1 MSSPRRSF
9 TLATAL
15 AVALASSGCVV
26 TTFEGPAE
34 PPRVLIPPPPVS
46 EAPPLEAATAPSDA
60 PPPAEAATILV
71 AHLVVMH
78 QEARRVPANVTRT
91 RQEARLRAEEAQ
103 RRAAA
108 GEPFPALVEEYSD
121 EPGAAARGGRLPRFR
136 YEDMV
141 PEFSRAAFA
150 LAPGQLS
157 DVVDTPFGYHVILR
171 IE

>member
-1 MSSPRRSF
+1 M
-9 TLATAL
+9 A
-15 AVALASSGCVV
+15 ALASAGCVV

-34 PPRVLIPPPPVS
+34 PPRVLVPPPPVS
-46 EAPPLEAATAPSDA
+46 DAPALEAAAAPGAAPSESG
-60 PPPAEAATILV
+60 PAEAATILV
-71 AHLVVMH
+71 EHLVVMH
-78 QEARRVPANVTRT
+78 QDARRVPPNVTRT
-91 RQEARLRAEEAQ
+91 RPEARARAEEAQ

-108 GEPFPALVEEYSD
+108 GEPFSALVEEYSD

-150 LAPGQLS
+150 LAPGELS